1 MNVYNLVLVAGNVF
15 VHKGTFKNKTE
26 NYPDSLYQDALF
38 RKLESVARKKLVYFI
53 HI

>member
-1 MNVYNLVLVAGNVF
+1 MSGKYVASLF
-15 VHKGTFKNKTE
+15 ISKNKTE
-26 NYPDSLYQDALF
+26 NYRDSLHQDALF